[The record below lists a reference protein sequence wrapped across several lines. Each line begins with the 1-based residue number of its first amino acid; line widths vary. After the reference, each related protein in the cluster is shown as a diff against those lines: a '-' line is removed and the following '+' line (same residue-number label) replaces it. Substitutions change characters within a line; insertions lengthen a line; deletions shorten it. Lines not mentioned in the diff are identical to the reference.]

1 MIKQIHTSQL
11 AVGMFVHDL
20 NCQSQSHPFARDRFK
35 LTSDDQV
42 EQIRASCLSPL
53 YIDTEKG
60 LDATDAPTLQEA
72 MASLETELNVLAAG
86 QCMLPIRA
94 SFAEEMLRAKAIK
107 EQAQRKV
114 SDMMHDARL
123 GNLIRLDDIEME
135 VEGITDSIL
144 RNPGALTALSQIR
157 NKDDYTFLHS
167 VSVGALLVSFCV
179 SAGMDQETIRQ
190 AGLGGLLHDAGKA
203 CVPDEVLNKPGKLT
217 AEEFIVIQNHPTF
230 GFELLSAIPGIGP
243 IPLDIA
249 HHHHERFN
257 GAGYPDQ
264 ISGSKIDRLT
274 QMAAIVDVYDSV
286 TSSRAYHPGMCP
298 AAALRM
304 LLEWGK
310 THFDPKLVQDFMR
323 CVGFYPVGTLV
334 KLESGRLGV
343 VVEQHESSLMTP
355 KVKVFYD
362 TRTSTSLPV
371 QLVDLAAP
379 LGAGGGDRIISH
391 ESPERWKVDT
401 GMFLPFAG
409 V

>member
-1 MIKQIHTSQL
+1 MIKQIHASQL
-11 AVGMFVHDL
+11 AVGMFIHEL
-20 NCQSQSHPFARDRFK
+20 NCQSQHHPFAPRFK
-35 LTSDDQV
+35 LTSDEEV
-42 EQIRASCLSPL
+42 EHVRAACLSPV
-53 YIDTEKG
+53 YIDTAKG
-60 LDATDAPTLQEA
+60 LDVPDAPTLQEA
-72 MASLETELNVLAAG
+72 MAALEDELNTLAAG

-94 SFAEEMLRAKAIK
+94 TFAEEMLRAKTIK

-114 SDMMHDARL
+114 SDMMHDVRL
-123 GNLIRLDDIEME
+123 GKMIRLDDIETE

-217 AEEFIVIQNHPTF
+217 KEEFIVMQNHPAY

-257 GAGYPDQ
+257 GDGYPDR
-264 ISGSKIDRLT
+264 IAGDKIDRLT

-286 TSSRAYHPGMCP
+286 TSSRAYHPGMSP

-310 THFDPKLVQDFMR
+310 SHFDPKLVQDFMR
-323 CVGFYPVGTLV
+323 CVGFYPNGTLV
-334 KLESGRLGV
+334 LLESGRLGV
-343 VVEQHESSLMTP
+343 VVEQHESNLMTP

-362 TRTSTSLPV
+362 TRKSSPLPV
-371 QLVDLAAP
+371 QVVDLGAP
-379 LGAGGGDRIISH
+379 LGAGGGDRIVSH
-391 ESPERWKVDT
+391 ESAERWKVEP
-401 GMFLPFAG
+401 GMFLG
-409 V
+409 DGG